1 MNTVETQSL
10 KETIQNISKDNA
22 PSVYVGTYAK
32 YNSGSINGAW
42 VRLDQFDN
50 EDEFLTYCAEL
61 HKDEEDPEFMF
72 QDFENFPEQYYSESG
87 INPDL
92 WDFLALDDDDR
103 AMYEAFKETGMEGT
117 FSDAQE
123 AYSGQFNN
131 DVDFVYDLL
140 ESCGDIPKDLPSYIH
155 IDWESTARDI
165 MYDYSEANG
174 YYFRNC

>member
-1 MNTVETQSL
+1 MEAIAQRQEIEAIIR
-10 KETIQNISKDNA
+10 KNA

-42 VRLDQFDN
+42 VRLDQFSN
-50 EDEFLTYCAEL
+50 ADEFEAYCLEL
-61 HKDEEDPEFMF
+61 HKDEIDPEFMY
-72 QDFENFPEQYYSESG
+72 QDFENFPDEYYSESE

-92 WDFLALDDDDR
+92 WEFLALDDDDR
-103 AMYEAFKETGMEGT
+103 AMYEAFKEAGMEGT

-123 AYSGQFNN
+123 AYSGKFNN
-131 DVDFVYDLL
+131 NVDFVYDLL

-174 YYFRNC
+174 YYFRNV

>member
-1 MNTVETQSL
+1 MEAIAQRQEIEAIIR
-10 KETIQNISKDNA
+10 KNA

-32 YNSGSINGAW
+32 YNSGSIQGAW
-42 VRLDQFDN
+42 VRLDQFDDQ
-50 EDEFLTYCAEL
+50 DEFLEYCAEL
-61 HKDEEDPEFMF
+61 HKDEEDPEFMY
-72 QDFENFPEQYYSESG
+72 QDFENFPDEYYSESE

-92 WDFLALDDDDR
+92 WEFLALDDNDR

-117 FSDAQE
+117 FSEAED
-123 AYSGQFNN
+123 AYSGQF
-131 DVDFVYDLL
+131 DSDIDFTMELL

-174 YYFRNC
+174 YYFRNV

>member
-1 MNTVETQSL
+1 MEAIAQRQEIEAIIR
-10 KETIQNISKDNA
+10 KNA

-32 YNSGSINGAW
+32 YNSGSIQGAW
-42 VRLDQFDN
+42 VRLDQFDDQ
-50 EDEFLTYCAEL
+50 DEFLEYCAEL
-61 HKDEEDPEFMF
+61 HKDEIDPEFMF
-72 QDFENFPEQYYSESG
+72 QDFENFPDEYYSESE
-87 INPDL
+87 INPEL
-92 WDFLALDDDDR
+92 WEFLALDDDDR

-174 YYFRNC
+174 YYFRNV